1 MTLLRNSSYA
11 GVLDVDVNVNGFSL
25 GDIFWLAN
33 SATADPI
40 PPASMYPATN
50 PFCCATVLAN
60 SSSCFWYSHLFSVLT
75 QSTYSLSP
83 NCLTETMEVLSC

>member
-1 MTLLRNSSYA
+1 MTLLLKSSYA
-11 GVLDVDVNVNGFSL
+11 GVLEVDVNVNGFSF
-25 GDIFWLAN
+25 GDIFCPAN

-50 PFCCATVLAN
+50 PFCYATIFAN

-75 QSTYSLSP
+75 QST
-83 NCLTETMEVLSC
+83 